1 MAILA
6 ERSRGGR
13 ENFTSDTLVKKPG
26 LRYMV
31 RFKNRYL
38 LIQLL
43 PFQCPAAGE
52 DKVISLRQKRRYIE
66 DGAEVVVGVE
76 DDKAVDDDSIT
87 KPLPLPLSFDTA
99 SVVGMLRHELEVNF
113 GIQGSAALSQSLT
126 VKYTNTA
133 TGMII
138 LRCPRDHVQ
147 RVLSTVAWI
156 SHFPQSQA
164 VHFKCTWRVIHCAGT
179 IKACQ
184 QAAIAFAKREGKLT
198 PELSKKLKQLER

>member
-1 MAILA
+1 
-6 ERSRGGR
+6 
-13 ENFTSDTLVKKPG
+13 
-26 LRYMV
+26 MV

-43 PFQCPAAGE
+43 PFQCGARE
-52 DKVISLRQKRRYIE
+52 DEVMLKQKRRYIDDAG
-66 DGAEVVVGVE
+66 DGAKEE
-76 DDKAVDDDSIT
+76 DSPA
-87 KPLPLPLSFDTA
+87 KPLPFPLSFDPA

-156 SHFPQSQA
+156 SHFPQAQA
-164 VHFKCTWRVIHCAGT
+164 VQVKCTWRVIHCSGT

-198 PELSKKLKQLER
+198 PELSKKLTQLEG